1 MSFSKKFWRNKTIAI
16 SGANGFLGSK
26 LVERLKKLNVGI
38 KLIKISSS
46 KYDLRLQ
53 AHINKFFKNYKPD
66 YIFHLAANV
75 GGIGANLKNPANFFY
90 DNAIMGINFL
100 HYSYLNNVKKF
111 LATATV
117 CAYPEN
123 TPVPFK
129 EKDIWKGYPEPTNAP
144 YGIAKK
150 ILSVQSKAYRQQYN
164 FNSMI
169 IYPVNLYGPGDNFDD
184 DSSHVIPALIKKIY
198 NAKVNNYKSIDVWG
212 SGIAKREFL
221 YVDDLVDAL
230 MLAME
235 KYNSSDP
242 VNIGTGYTIS
252 IKDLVKKISHIM
264 RYDGKIKWIKSRPNG
279 QLKRQLEISKA
290 KEHFSFKSSV
300 DLNQGLKKTVKWYL
314 KSKKNKIIKIN

>member
-26 LVERLKKLNVGI
+26 LVEKLQKLNVGI

-46 KYDLRLQ
+46 RYDLRLQ
-53 AHINKFFKNYKPD
+53 AQINRFFKNYKPD

-90 DNAIMGINFL
+90 DNAAMGINFL
-100 HYSYLNNVKKF
+100 HYAYLNNVKKF

-117 CAYPEN
+117 CSYPEN
-123 TPVPFK
+123 TSVPFK
-129 EKDIWKGYPEPTNAP
+129 EKEIWKGYPEPTNAP

-164 FNSMI
+164 FNSI
-169 IYPVNLYGPGDNFDD
+169 VIYPVNLYGPGDNFSD

-198 NAKVNNYKSIDVWG
+198 YAKIKNLKSVDVWG

-221 YVDDLVDAL
+221 YVDDLVNAL

-235 KYNSSDP
+235 KYDSSEP

-264 RYDGKIKWIKSRPNG
+264 RYDGKIKWIKSKPNG
-279 QLKRQLEISKA
+279 QLKRQLDISKA
-290 KEHFSFKSSV
+290 KEQFGFKSSV
-300 DLNQGLKKTVKWYL
+300 DLNNGLENTIKWYL
-314 KSKKNKIIKIN
+314 KEKQN